1 MRAFL
6 PFLLIGLTSCG
17 SLSEKALRR
26 QKRGFGRANVQ
37 GCTVTPAGIENVL
50 TPAKDNTVIEFQCN
64 IDTEFTFCQ
73 FQHLN
78 PMDVGRGG
86 STSYNDNE
94 IDCNI
99 AGGDTQQK
107 TCPDDSRITLTSSL
121 TTCGL
126 RISNPTPDDT
136 GKWTLI
142 TGEVKGTTV
151 QSSSKIIEIFT
162 YNESVPVLQEKR
174 SEDEIPSNYEVWYNY
189 DERRDRW
196 RDGTSGYERVELRC
210 NAQFGRPVPE
220 ITWTINRDE
229 RNELHGENLFKI
241 SDSSGSAYDNS
252 GYIKDWYSELSFDVN
267 ENFMNYLADTHSIDV
282 NPESGEFTFDLDCN
296 VDQGPNGEYSS
307 ERVGT
312 RVTVRRVYN
321 SNKMKGTTIGMIV
334 GIVLAVVIAIVVVLV
349 LVFAKATERWCFAD
363 DDYQYRDP
371 QEKRRPHTQ
380 AQR

>member
-1 MRAFL
+1 MRLFL
-6 PFLLIGLTSCG
+6 LFLLIGVISCG

-26 QKRGFGRANVQ
+26 QKRGYGGRANVQ

-151 QSSSKIIEIFT
+151 QSSSKVGICLCMREYLQRIFSRSLKSSHT
-162 YNESVPVLQEKR
+162 TRVSLFCKR
-174 SEDEIPSNYEVWYNY
+174 KGLKMRSPATMRS
-189 DERRDRW
+189 
-196 RDGTSGYERVELRC
+196 GTTMMR
-210 NAQFGRPVPE
+210 
-220 ITWTINRDE
+220 
-229 RNELHGENLFKI
+229 GETGGGTALVGMRGWS
-241 SDSSGSAYDNS
+241 SDATHS
-252 GYIKDWYSELSFDVN
+252 
-267 ENFMNYLADTHSIDV
+267 LAD
-282 NPESGEFTFDLDCN
+282 LCL
-296 VDQGPNGEYSS
+296 
-307 ERVGT
+307 
-312 RVTVRRVYN
+312 
-321 SNKMKGTTIGMIV
+321 K
-334 GIVLAVVIAIVVVLV
+334 
-349 LVFAKATERWCFAD
+349 
-363 DDYQYRDP
+363 
-371 QEKRRPHTQ
+371 
-380 AQR
+380 